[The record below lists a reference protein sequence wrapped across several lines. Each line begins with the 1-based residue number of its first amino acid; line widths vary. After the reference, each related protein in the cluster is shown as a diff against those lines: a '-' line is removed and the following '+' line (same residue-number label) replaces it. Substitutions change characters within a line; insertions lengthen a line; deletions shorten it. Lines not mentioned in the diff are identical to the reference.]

1 MLLLLNQRKP
11 IPDNQL
17 RQFRP
22 RAQRRFRWDI
32 RDIFGTPMGRK
43 MSHPRSPVMPMG
55 HPVSPARLDRE
66 GTIRENA
73 TPSGVASAYHIADNP
88 PTPTAQ
94 DFHRQ

>member
-1 MLLLLNQRKP
+1 
-11 IPDNQL
+11 
-17 RQFRP
+17 
-22 RAQRRFRWDI
+22 
-32 RDIFGTPMGRK
+32 